1 MDEKFYFFEDTKKF
15 KSDVGTSVLSRKEE
29 QFLLLLAK
37 NKVISYETLCKSIY
51 NSDCFDE
58 LLKKRL
64 TILKH
69 RLQKKTGL
77 PIEVVDNKGYYTKA
91 KIDIT
96 TQFGIL

>member
-1 MDEKFYFFEDTKKF
+1 MDNKNYFFEDTKKF
-15 KSDVGTSVLSRKEE
+15 ENDFSSVVLSRKEE

-77 PIEVVDNKGYYTKA
+77 PIEVVDKKGYYTKA
-91 KIDIT
+91 KIDIA
-96 TQFGIL
+96 TQLGIL